1 METVGSSGMSLI
13 MVQVTVLL
21 LYKGNKPLILQDTT
35 QIDEDGKVGH

>member
-35 QIDEDGKVGH
+35 